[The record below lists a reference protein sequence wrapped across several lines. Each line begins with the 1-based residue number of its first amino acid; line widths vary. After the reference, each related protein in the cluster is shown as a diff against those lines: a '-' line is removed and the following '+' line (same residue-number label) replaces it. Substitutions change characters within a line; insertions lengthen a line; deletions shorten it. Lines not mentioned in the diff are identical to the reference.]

1 MNGTEQNRRGVC
13 ELRDE
18 QQITPRQRLRA
29 KPFQP
34 QPEDDQMKLNGLLEL
49 ANEL

>member
-1 MNGTEQNRRGVC
+1 MNGTEQNRRRIC
-13 ELRDE
+13 ELRNE
-18 QQITPRQRLRA
+18 QQITPRQRLGTE
-29 KPFQP
+29 PFQP

>member
-1 MNGTEQNRRGVC
+1 MNSTEQNRRRVS
-13 ELRDE
+13 ELRNE
-18 QQITPRQRLRA
+18 QQITPRQRLRT